1 MISSSKKPFRMIGTK
16 SLRTNSGDAS
26 IGSFGN
32 GRTSRRWVTYFC
44 SWTDEHKA
52 VDPVGWLGLLACVT
66 GSVNHELLS
75 LPLSHSAWETNPG
88 KPESLLEQN
97 GTNLGLMVAVS
108 Y

>member
-1 MISSSKKPFRMIGTK
+1 
-16 SLRTNSGDAS
+16 
-26 IGSFGN
+26 
-32 GRTSRRWVTYFC
+32 
-44 SWTDEHKA
+44 
-52 VDPVGWLGLLACVT
+52 VT